1 MVRRPLVPL
10 LLVAMALAG
19 CARGNVH
26 ELAAG
31 TCFDDVSALADEGG
45 GEVGQVPV
53 VDCDEPHDN
62 EVFGTFALE
71 GDEYPGLDAV
81 GRQAEEGCRDRFEDY
96 VGADPEEA
104 GLVVSH
110 LVPTEQSW
118 SAADDR
124 EVVCFLYDLGLEKLE
139 RSVAGAGGA

>member
-1 MVRRPLVPL
+1 MRRRQVSL
-10 LLVAMALAG
+10 LLLALALAG
-19 CARGNVH
+19 CVRGNVH
-26 ELAAG
+26 ELTAG

-71 GDEYPGLDAV
+71 AEDYPGLDAV
-81 GRQAEEGCRDRFEDY
+81 GRQAEAGCRDRFEDY
-96 VGADPEEA
+96 VGAEPDEA

-110 LVPTEQSW
+110 LVPTAQSW

-124 EVVCFLYDLGLEKLE
+124 QVVCFLYDLGLGKLE
-139 RSVAGAGGA
+139 GSVAGTGGA